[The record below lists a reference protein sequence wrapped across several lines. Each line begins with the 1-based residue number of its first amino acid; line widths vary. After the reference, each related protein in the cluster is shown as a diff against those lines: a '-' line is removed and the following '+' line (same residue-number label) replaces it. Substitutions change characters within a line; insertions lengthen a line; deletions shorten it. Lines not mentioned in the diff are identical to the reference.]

1 MSPAKPAGTVS
12 IRLLLVLIVATAL
25 GPMAM
30 QIFIPALP
38 TIQERFGVS
47 PATAQLTLSLS
58 AFAIALATLA
68 YGPLSDRFG
77 RRPALLGGLLIYLAG
92 SALCGLATSIEG
104 LILGRV
110 VQAAGGCA
118 GIVLTRV
125 IIRDLYDLD
134 RSATM
139 LAYVTMAM
147 VVAPMLAPAVGGVL
161 NDLAGW
167 RSVFLF
173 GGALGGVVTVVVA
186 TELPETFPAAGVRG
200 SPAARVASRHTFLR
214 LLRSRPFL
222 GYSLQVAFS
231 IAFFYAFVA
240 AAPFFVVRVLGRP
253 AGEYGLLF
261 ILLPGAFMLGNLVS
275 ARVSARVGI
284 NRMIV
289 IGSLGTLAG
298 SSILLAC
305 VVGGIWTPMALFL
318 PTSLGTFS
326 QGLAMANAQAAA
338 VSVDPHAAGA
348 ASGLSGF
355 LQMALAGLAAQIVGS
370 IGATTPYPMAIG
382 MCFCAAMALA
392 CALVAVRSM
401 RPPSHL

>member
-1 MSPAKPAGTVS
+1 MSPASPAGTIS

-38 TIQERFGVS
+38 AIQERFGVS

-173 GGALGGVVTVVVA
+173 GGALGGVVTIVVA
-186 TELPETFPAAGVRG
+186 TELPETFPATGVRG

-261 ILLPGAFMLGNLVS
+261 ILLPGAFMLGNLIS
-275 ARVSARVGI
+275 ARIGARVGI
-284 NRMIV
+284 DRMIV

-298 SSILLAC
+298 SSVLLAC
-305 VVGGIWTPMALFL
+305 IVGGIWAPMALFL

-355 LQMALAGLAAQIVGS
+355 LQMALAGLAAQVVGS
-370 IGATTPYPMAIG
+370 IGAATPYPMAIG

-392 CALVAVRSM
+392 SALVAVRSM

>member
-1 MSPAKPAGTVS
+1 MSPAKPAGTIS
-12 IRLLLVLIVATAL
+12 IRLLLVLIVATAF

-147 VVAPMLAPAVGGVL
+147 VVAPMLAPAVGG
-161 NDLAGW
+161 
-167 RSVFLF
+167 
-173 GGALGGVVTVVVA
+173 
-186 TELPETFPAAGVRG
+186 RG

-240 AAPFFVVRVLGRP
+240 AAPFFVVRVLGQP

-261 ILLPGAFMLGNLVS
+261 ILLPGTFMLGNF
-275 ARVSARVGI
+275 VSARVG
-284 NRMIV
+284 
-289 IGSLGTLAG
+289 AQ
-298 SSILLAC
+298 
-305 VVGGIWTPMALFL
+305 VGI
-318 PTSLGTFS
+318 
-326 QGLAMANAQAAA
+326 
-338 VSVDPHAAGA
+338 
-348 ASGLSGF
+348 
-355 LQMALAGLAAQIVGS
+355 
-370 IGATTPYPMAIG
+370 
-382 MCFCAAMALA
+382 
-392 CALVAVRSM
+392 
-401 RPPSHL
+401 